1 LIRLAVRVSR
11 EHSEVVLA
19 ELLELSPSGVE
30 EVELPNEEVEYALY
44 GAPGELPLIPDLQ
57 AAAGS
62 ALVEVSTSEI
72 ADDWSERWRQFHRP
86 LVLGDELTVRPPWA
100 PAGESK
106 TDLVIEPGRAFG
118 TGSHATT
125 RLCLELMLSLDP
137 AGGFLDVGCGS
148 GVLAIAAAALGWEP
162 VLAVD
167 NDRVCLETTGGNALA
182 NEVSLETRL
191 LDVSSDAPPVGYDLL
206 AANLSSPLLIRLAE
220 RIPEPVPLVIAGGLL
235 VEELDRVRAAFA
247 DRGMSEVACRRL
259 SGWAALL
266 LAGG

>member
-1 LIRLAVRVSR
+1 M
-11 EHSEVVLA
+11 VLA

-30 EVELPNEEVEYALY
+30 EVELPGEQVEYALY
-44 GAPGELPLIPDLQ
+44 GAPGELPTLPDLR

-72 ADDWSERWRQFHRP
+72 ADDWSERWRQFHTP
-86 LVLGDELTVRPPWA
+86 LVLGDALGVRPPWA
-100 PAGESK
+100 PPAETGV
-106 TDLVIEPGRAFG
+106 DLVIEPGRAFG

-125 RLCLELMLSLDP
+125 RMCLELMLSLDP

-167 NDRVCLETTGGNALA
+167 NDRVCLETTQSNALA
-182 NEVSLETRL
+182 NEVGLEVRL
-191 LDVSSDAPPVGYDLL
+191 FDVRSDAIPGGFELL
-206 AANLSSPLLIRLAE
+206 AANLSSPLLIKLAE
-220 RIPEPVPLVIAGGLL
+220 RMPAPPPLVIASGLL

-247 DRGMSEVACRRL
+247 EGGMSEQACRTL
-259 SGWAALL
+259 GGWAALL
-266 LAGG
+266 FAGG

>member
-1 LIRLAVRVSR
+1 LIRLAVRVNR
-11 EHSEVVLA
+11 EYSEVVLA

-30 EVELPNEEVEYALY
+30 EVELPGEEVEYALY
-44 GAPGELPLIPDLQ
+44 GAPGELPALPDLQ

-62 ALVEVSTSEI
+62 ALVEVSTSEV

-100 PAGESK
+100 PAGVSK
-106 TDLVIEPGRAFG
+106 LDLVIEPGRAFG

-125 RLCLELMLSLDP
+125 RLCLELMLTLDP

-148 GVLAIAAAALGWEP
+148 GVLAIVAAALGWER

-167 NDRVCLETTGGNALA
+167 NDRVCLETTQSNALA
-182 NEVSLETRL
+182 NEVTLETGR
-191 LDVSSDAPPVGYDLL
+191 LDVRSDALPAGYDVL
-206 AANLSSPLLIRLAE
+206 AANLSSQLLIKLVE
-220 RIPEPVPLVIAGGLL
+220 RIPDPSPRVIASGLL
-235 VEELDRVRAAFA
+235 VEELDSVRAAFA
-247 DRGMSEVACRRL
+247 GRGMSERACRTL

-266 LAGG
+266 FADG